1 MYCADGKLKMAEK
14 NSEILEQYELKLT
27 TAKLSCNKKEE
38 AHMYFHLGYEYL
50 HLGDSKQA
58 VENYMHCLRIVKQ
71 EGDRDQEG
79 RVSCNLGLAY
89 EKLGDIEQAITYH
102 NQALI
107 IAKELG
113 DKAGEGRA
121 NCNLGTCYARLGDFN
136 QAIEY
141 HMQGLNIAKEV
152 GDLDLEGK
160 CYWNL
165 GSAYSGLRNCKQAIE
180 YCMQG
185 LNTAKEVG
193 DRDLEGKS
201 YCNLGNAYY
210 RLSDFQQAIKYHIQ
224 GLNIAKDVGD
234 RDLEGWCYCDLGS
247 AYSGLS
253 NFKQAIEYYMQG
265 LNIAKEVGDRDL
277 EGMCY
282 CNLAGGAYR
291 HLGLFELSLKYS
303 KQHLC
308 IIKELGARREEGLC
322 YGNLGIVY
330 LQLRKLKQAI
340 ESFEKQLVIAKE
352 VKDRD
357 LEGHSYCYLGGA
369 YDSLGDFKKSIEYLS
384 QHLSIAKEVGD
395 REGEACAYNSLGKVH
410 GSLGDFNEA
419 INCHRKSL
427 IIAKETGYKMIE
439 AEAHFW
445 LGIVFELS
453 NSLHE
458 ARDNYRSC
466 VRLYNDVRSLLQS
479 KDAWKISFR
488 DYTKEKYTALYRT
501 LVKLSNFTEALC
513 VAEQGRAQALTDLM
527 KRQYELESLPSETSE
542 PDILSNV
549 TAQTIFIALEWY
561 RIYLWHRIY
570 VWVVGNGNDVQFHQ
584 KHADHEYR
592 IGIPCYCLKCLI
604 KKAFKENDIGAPVN
618 CEDRSLDA
626 LRDELPL
633 NKESCHQMSES
644 LSEEPSLDALRD
656 EVPQGKESCHQ
667 MSESTQTNNNSLR
680 LLYDTVVGPIANE
693 LKADELMI
701 VPDGPLCLVP
711 FAAFVDRDSRYLG
724 ESFRIRIIPS
734 LTSLQLIK
742 DCHESY
748 HSKSGALLVGDPC
761 VEEIKRN
768 IFGIPRMPQLPYARK
783 EVKMIGDIVNATPL
797 VGKEATKDEVL
808 KRIASV
814 ALVHIAAHG
823 DMKTGEI
830 ALAPNPS
837 REHND
842 PEPKDYMLKMA
853 DVNAVKLRAR
863 LVVLSCCHSG
873 RGKMSAEGVVG
884 IARAFLGSGA
894 RCVLASLWAI
904 DDEAT
909 MEFMKSFY
917 QHLKDGNTASTALN
931 KAMKCLRESEKFSA
945 VKYWAPFVIIGDD
958 VTLEFEEKTNEQCE

>member
-1 MYCADGKLKMAEK
+1 MAER
-14 NSEILEQYELKLT
+14 NSEILEQCKQNLN
-27 TAKLSCNKKEE
+27 TAKLSGNKKEE
-38 AHMYFHLGYEYL
+38 AHMYFHLGKEYL
-50 HLGDSKQA
+50 DIGDSKQA
-58 VENYMHCLRIVKQ
+58 IENYMHCLRIVKQ
-71 EGDRDQEG
+71 EGRKDQEAC
-79 RVSCNLGLAY
+79 VSCNLGLAY
-89 EKLGDIEQAITYH
+89 KDLGDIEQAITYH
-102 NQALI
+102 NQHLI

-113 DKAGEGRA
+113 DKVGEGMA
-121 NCNLGTCYARLGDFN
+121 NYNLGNCYESLGDFN

-141 HMQGLNIAKEV
+141 HMQAVNIAKEV
-152 GDLDLEGK
+152 GHRVLEGK
-160 CYWNL
+160 C
-165 GSAYSGLRNCKQAIE
+165 
-180 YCMQG
+180 
-185 LNTAKEVG
+185 
-193 DRDLEGKS
+193 
-201 YCNLGNAYY
+201 YCNLGNAYSY
-210 RLSDFQQAIKYHIQ
+210 LSDF
-224 GLNIAKDVGD
+224 N
-234 RDLEGWCYCDLGS
+234 
-247 AYSGLS
+247 
-253 NFKQAIEYYMQG
+253 QAIEYYMQG
-265 LNIAKEVGDRDL
+265 LNIAKEVGDLTLEGNCYCNLGNAYYGLSDFKQTIKYYTQGLNIAKEVGDRDL
-277 EGMCY
+277 EGQCY
-282 CNLAGGAYR
+282 SNLGENFQC
-291 HLGLFELSLKYS
+291 LGLLKLSLEYF
-303 KQHLC
+303 KQNLC
-308 IIKELGARREEGLC
+308 IVKELGARKEEGRC
-322 YGNLGIVY
+322 YGYVGGVY
-330 LQLRKLKQAI
+330 HKLRKIKQAI

-352 VKDRD
+352 VKDRAG
-357 LEGHSYCYLGGA
+357 EGNSYCHLACA
-369 YDSLGDFKKSIEYLS
+369 YHSLGDYKKAIKYLS

-395 REGEACAYNSLGKVH
+395 RRGEGCVYNGLGEAH
-410 GSLGDFNEA
+410 RRLGDFGEA
-419 INCHRKSL
+419 INCHRRSL
-427 IIAKETGYKMIE
+427 MIAKETGNTMLEGE
-439 AEAHFW
+439 AQFF
-445 LGIVFELS
+445 LGIDFESS

-458 ARDNYRSC
+458 ALDNYRSC
-466 VRLYNDVRSLLQS
+466 VRLHNEVRSLLQS
-479 KDAWKISFR
+479 EDAWKISFR
-488 DYTKEKYTALYRT
+488 DYRKKEYTALYRT
-501 LVKLSNFTEALC
+501 LVKLSNFSEALC

-542 PDILSNV
+542 PDILGNV
-549 TAQTIFIALEWY
+549 TAQTIFIALEKN

-570 VWVVGNGNDVQFHQ
+570 VWVVGNGNDVKFHI

-592 IGIPCYCLKCLI
+592 IGIPCYCLECLI
-604 KKAFKENDIGAPVN
+604 KKAFKENGISVPVN

-656 EVPQGKESCHQ
+656 EVPQDKESCHQ

-693 LKADELMI
+693 LKGDELII

-711 FAAFVDRDSRYLG
+711 FAAFVDKDSRYLS

-748 HSKSGALLVGDPC
+748 HSKSGTLLVGDPC
-761 VEEIKRN
+761 VEEIMRN
-768 IFGIPRMPQLPYARK
+768 IFGIPRMPQLPCARK

-808 KRIASV
+808 KRITSV

-837 REHND
+837 REYND

-853 DVNAVKLRAR
+853 DVQAVKLRAR

-873 RGKMSAEGVVG
+873 RGKVSAEGVVG